1 MLKIRR
7 KMSLQA
13 ITSFALLLL
22 YTTITTATPKEYSAK
37 TSKNHRALI
46 SASDFKSKMVKQH
59 NKYRCKHDAAPL
71 RIDEDLEKKAQ
82 DLVKKAVRDEG
93 FDVITAGQ
101 SVYEVC
107 ASFQVIV
114 TPRQVVKSWYDEMC
128 GGGVDFP
135 TNKYPQA
142 ESFTQL
148 VWKDTQRMGIAK
160 GVGKKD
166 NLTCTYVAAV
176 YRPPGNIRHFYDEN
190 VSIGNQNRDK
200 YCNTMKRDCV
210 HHRDR
215 EILVKQPRSKAY
227 CV

>member
-1 MLKIRR
+1 
-7 KMSLQA
+7 MSA
-13 ITSFALLLL
+13 KVIISFTALLL
-22 YTTITTATPKEYSAK
+22 YTTMTTES
-37 TSKNHRALI
+37 SKNYSSKNYRALI
-46 SASDFKSKMVKQH
+46 SPSDFKSQMVKLH

-71 RIDEDLEKKAQ
+71 RIDEKLEKKAQ
-82 DLVKKAVRDEG
+82 DLIKKAVREEG
-93 FDVITAGQ
+93 FNVITAGQ

-107 ASFQVIV
+107 ATFQVIV

-135 TNKYPQA
+135 RNKFPQA

-148 VWKDTQRMGIAK
+148 VWKDTQRMGVAK
-160 GVGKKD
+160 AVGKKD
-166 NLTCTYVAAV
+166 NLTCTYVAVV

-200 YCNTMKRDCV
+200 YCNSMKRDCV

-215 EILVKQPRSKAY
+215 EIFVKQPRLQSKH
-227 CV
+227 CL